1 MNLMWSEGMELIVK
15 GERVIRQFNSRIRSC
30 KLIQQKTFRV
40 GVVRKLPKVELVT
53 KHFSNI
59 GKYCNARD
67 GWGGVF
73 ECAIGF
79 WYVNLCMNNGSLDA
93 ITTRA

>member
-1 MNLMWSEGMELIVK
+1 MELIVK

-40 GVVRKLPKVELVT
+40 GVVRKLPKLELVT

-59 GKYCNARD
+59 ANIAMLVMGEEEFLN
-67 GWGGVF
+67 VP
-73 ECAIGF
+73 IGF
-79 WYVNLCMNNGSLDA
+79 
-93 ITTRA
+93 